1 MMMKT
6 SLCSGILHWH
16 RGSTGAVMTRGKDMV
31 IIRTEDN
38 KKADKD
44 SRQELVYPGEI
55 MQKVCQNWA
64 DWRSVRGS
72 GSPAN
77 EPDLCP
83 PSNLCLLLCSMPAF
97 SWCCRIRRTSDPAT
111 GFLAVCPSRQWG
123 LGLLPTI
130 LKILWLFFNQKMHDT
145 ASSKCRYFSNQQECD
160 QTFRFQ
166 LPSCCS
172 FCFTSIPVF
181 SWGHPFLPP
190 RIKRCWSDGQRCIRV
205 LLQEPGLSL
214 RSNRCPSYGQD
225 TSINICSKSIYALH
239 KHFYCL
245 YSIHPIV
252 KWVLRCTEEIRSLKG
267 E

>member
-16 RGSTGAVMTRGKDMV
+16 WGSTGAVMTRGKDMV

-64 DWRSVRGS
+64 EWRSVRGS

-123 LGLLPTI
+123 LGLRYPPFSRFYDCSSTKKCTTQPVQNAGISQINRSVIRHSDSSFLHAAPFASHQSLCFHGDTRSSLREWRGAGQMANDVSESFCRSRGWVSGPI
-130 LKILWLFFNQKMHDT
+130 VVLRMAKILLLIFVQSPFMHCT
-145 ASSKCRYFSNQQECD
+145 NIFIASTQYIQ
-160 QTFRFQ
+160 
-166 LPSCCS
+166 
-172 FCFTSIPVF
+172 
-181 SWGHPFLPP
+181 
-190 RIKRCWSDGQRCIRV
+190 
-205 LLQEPGLSL
+205 
-214 RSNRCPSYGQD
+214 
-225 TSINICSKSIYALH
+225 
-239 KHFYCL
+239 
-245 YSIHPIV
+245 
-252 KWVLRCTEEIRSLKG
+252 
-267 E
+267 